1 MHDDELLDIDEVCT
15 FLGGSRPINPS
26 TVWRGI
32 KAGRFSAPVYV
43 TKQNPRWR
51 RSDLERDLAALTADR
66 DNNT

>member
-32 KAGRFSAPVYV
+32 KAGRFSAPIYV
-43 TKQNPRWR
+43 TKRWR
-51 RSDLERDLAALTADR
+51 RRDLERDLEALATKR
-66 DNNT
+66 DE

>member
-32 KAGRFSAPVYV
+32 KAGRFSAPIYV

-51 RSDLERDLAALTADR
+51 RRDLERDLEALATKR
-66 DNNT
+66 DE